1 MVEEDGLDRVFI
13 PARLADNP
21 KLAESDP
28 LYVARLRQSGS
39 EQLVQAWL
47 DGDWNVIEG
56 AFFDKW
62 SPRNIVRPFKVPDLW
77 TRLRSF
83 DWGYA
88 APFSVGWWAVASD
101 PFDAG
106 GARPIPRGALV
117 RYREWYGSNGRP
129 NTGLRLDAEAVAAGI
144 LERER
149 GETIR
154 LAVADPSIFRQDGG
168 PSIGERMRRARVSF
182 RPADN
187 TRVGKAGALS
197 GWDQLR
203 SRIVGLDGAPM
214 LYVFDTCRDFIR
226 TVPVLQ
232 HDAMRPEDLDTAAED
247 HIADEARY
255 ACLSRPL
262 IARHATPPTN
272 PPDRWEQEWGRGT
285 SWKPVESWKTR

>member
-1 MVEEDGLDRVFI
+1 MR
-13 PARLADNP
+13 
-21 KLAESDP
+21 
-28 LYVARLRQSGS
+28 
-39 EQLVQAWL
+39 
-47 DGDWNVIEG
+47 
-56 AFFDKW
+56 
-62 SPRNIVRPFKVPDLW
+62 
-77 TRLRSF
+77 
-83 DWGYA
+83 
-88 APFSVGWWAVASD
+88 
-101 PFDAG
+101 
-106 GARPIPRGALV
+106 
-117 RYREWYGSNGRP
+117 SNGRR
-129 NTGLRLDAEAVAAGI
+129 NEGLRLDAEAVAAGI

-168 PSIGERMRRARVSF
+168 PSIGERMRRARVGF

-203 SRIVGLDGAPM
+203 SRIVGTDGAPM

-232 HDAMRPEDLDTAAED
+232 HDPIRAEDLDTGAED
-247 HIADEARY
+247 HVADEARY

-262 IARHATPPTN
+262 TARRPTPVTN

-285 SWKPVESWKTR
+285 SWKTMPSWKVL